1 MNNVYYCNKL
11 MLIIALSVLFWIPSF
26 VAHSSSCE
34 PYLISNAQL
43 TDILKRNIGNAPLTN
58 AKAIASKDNKC
69 NVELG
74 ADFISSHISGCA
86 TPIHS
91 DFEIGLSNIILEGF
105 GQKIKLNDSVT
116 NIKADI
122 IKHCGTTLPIR
133 ELHTDDSG
141 VFVIF

>member
-1 MNNVYYCNKL
+1 MFIL
-11 MLIIALSVLFWIPSF
+11 ALSVLFWSPSF

-34 PYLISNAQL
+34 PYLISNAKL
-43 TDILKRNIGNAPLTN
+43 TDILKINIGNAPLKN
-58 AKAIASKDNKC
+58 AQAIARKDNNC
-69 NVELG
+69 NIKLS
-74 ADFISSHISGCA
+74 ADLSIDFFKSPISGCA

-91 DFEIGLSNIILEGF
+91 DFEIGLSNIILEGL
-105 GQKIKLNDSVT
+105 GKKIQLNDSVT